1 MNEQKNAETLNNS
14 PFPKSS
20 GQVGDGGLDFAA
32 AALRLKNVVNRTPLL
47 FNLNLSKKY
56 QCNVFLKR
64 EDLQVVR
71 SYKLRGA
78 YNMMSCLPAAQLQR
92 GMVCASAGNHA
103 QGFAYSC
110 KKLNCKGVVFMPVI
124 TPNQKISQTKMFGED
139 NVTIKLVG
147 DTFDDCAIAAKKFT
161 EENSMIFIPPFDDY
175 KIIEGQGTVGVEI
188 LEQLNEDE
196 NISYRFSPS
205 ISSIS
210 SPFGVLHE
218 ENERSSRGGRGLDF
232 LFIPV
237 GGGGLSAG
245 VGSYFKTFSPKTK
258 IIGVEPEGAP
268 SMFEALKAG
277 HPVTLDNIERFV
289 DGAAVKRVGEI
300 TFTFCKDVLDDMH
313 LVPEGKVCTT
323 ILKLYNED
331 AIVVEPAG
339 ALSIAALDDYAEEIK
354 GKNVVCIIGGGNND
368 IDRMQEIKER
378 SLQYEGLKHYFLIR
392 FAQRPGALKEFVNF
406 VLGEND
412 DITRFEYMQK
422 HNKETGP
429 ALVGIELKTKEDY
442 EVLLKKLNQYHINYT
457 ELKSGDN
464 AFGYLV

>member
-1 MNEQKNAETLNNS
+1 MLNTMDTTVNTI
-14 PFPKSS
+14 
-20 GQVGDGGLDFAA
+20 LNFAGA
-32 AALRLKNVVNRTPLL
+32 AQRLKSVVNRTPLT

-56 QCNVFLKR
+56 QCNIFLKR

-78 YNMMSCLPAAQLQR
+78 YNMMSSLSPDQLQR
-92 GMVCASAGNHA
+92 GVVCASAGNHA

-110 KKLNCKGVVFMPVI
+110 KKLNTHGVVFMPVI
-124 TPNQKISQTKMFGED
+124 TPNQKITQTKMFGED
-139 NVTIKLVG
+139 KLTVKLVG
-147 DTFDDCAIAAKKFT
+147 DTFDDCAIAAKRYT
-161 EENSMIFIPPFDDY
+161 EENGMTFIPPFDDY

-188 LEQLNEDE
+188 LEDQPD
-196 NISYRFSPS
+196 
-205 ISSIS
+205 
-210 SPFGVLHE
+210 V
-218 ENERSSRGGRGLDF
+218 DF
-232 LFIPV
+232 LFMPV

-245 VGSYFKTFSPKTK
+245 VGTYFKTFSPKTK

-300 TFTFCKDVLDDMH
+300 TFSICKDVLDDMH

-331 AIVVEPAG
+331 AIVAEPAG
-339 ALSIAALDDYAEEIK
+339 ALSIAALDDYASEIK
-354 GKNVVCIIGGGNND
+354 GKNVVCIVSGSNND

-392 FAQRPGALKEFVNF
+392 FAQRPGALKEFVNH

-429 ALVGIELKTKEDY
+429 ALVGIELKTREDY
-442 EVLLKKLNQYHINYT
+442 DLLLKNLNQYHINYT